1 MTDKQILINQII
13 VDLESAKAEKEGAV
27 DPDGKDWPEAHG
39 AHDTESG
46 PEV

>member
-1 MTDKQILINQII
+1 MSFFDKLKGGMGIE
-13 VDLESAKAEKEGAV
+13 ESEKADAF
-27 DPDGKDWPEAHG
+27 DPDDKDWPEAHG